1 MDRTMR
7 AALTAF
13 LIGLVVVGGV
23 GAFLGVDAVPAV
35 VAGLVAGVLF
45 GGLILAAARRSQ
57 GFHDDDPGG
66 AGR

>member
-13 LIGLVVVGGV
+13 LIGVVFVGGV
-23 GAFLGVDAVPAV
+23 GAFLGVDPVPAL

-57 GFHDDDPGG
+57 SFHDDPG
-66 AGR
+66 AGDR

>member
-13 LIGLVVVGGV
+13 LIGLVAVGGI
-23 GAFLGVDAVPAV
+23 ALFLGIQPVPSL

-45 GGLILAAARRSQ
+45 GGLILAASRRSQ
-57 GFHDDDPGG
+57 SFHDDRPDQAP
-66 AGR
+66 

>member
-13 LIGLVVVGGV
+13 AIGIVVVGGT
-23 GAFLGVDAVPAV
+23 AMFLGVGVGPSV
-35 VAGLVAGVLF
+35 ISGLVAGLAF

-57 GFHDDDPGG
+57 QFHDDAPD
-66 AGR
+66 R